1 MYNVLRNVVFYHT
14 RKLLNVEKIKS
25 GYDLKL
31 LSNLKDNTL
40 NLQGIKTLKKFIFIQ
55 K

>member
-1 MYNVLRNVVFYHT
+1 
-14 RKLLNVEKIKS
+14 
-25 GYDLKL
+25 LKL

-55 K
+55 KWWRKKHVMYLDNYRHLL